1 MTEKN
6 DVRPLVFVRRKPDAD
21 QRHRSVNAQ
30 YITSLPCG
38 ELISGLLKTV
48 SRSISGIDLGMHH
61 VRIRKCHRDEVV
73 HVGGK
78 APETC
83 LIAHKAM
90 NVHEKYTAAARVL
103 QGGVWNQ

>member
-1 MTEKN
+1 
-6 DVRPLVFVRRKPDAD
+6 
-21 QRHRSVNAQ
+21 
-30 YITSLPCG
+30 
-38 ELISGLLKTV
+38 
-48 SRSISGIDLGMHH
+48 MHH